1 MKKKIVLISFVILA
15 LSLLSGGCRPVN
27 TDRPVSKTALYYDTI
42 VTVELFGQ
50 DTASLEELADDC
62 MRLCDHY
69 QKLFDP
75 DIKTSD
81 IARINAAETATVTVD
96 HDTAVMLSQALHYSE
111 VSDGKFDITIAPV
124 SSLYDWHISPPVIPS
139 DSDLAAACSLVDHG
153 NVIVDTDKN
162 TVTLLSGDTR
172 IDPGAAAKGYIADRI
187 ADRLEGESIT
197 GAIINMGGD
206 MRLVGRK
213 TDNSLFNIG
222 INDPDNDG
230 CIISLCLSDCAV
242 ATSGTYE
249 RCYEKDGVNYHHI
262 LDPFT
267 GKSADTDIR
276 SITVISKMSLDC
288 DCLCTVGI
296 LLGYEK
302 ASELIEQTPDTEAVF
317 ILNDGTVK
325 KTSDADTFI
334 RQ

>member
-1 MKKKIVLISFVILA
+1 M
-15 LSLLSGGCRPVN
+15 N
-27 TDRPVSKTALYYDTI
+27 TDRSVSKTALYYDTI

-50 DTASLEELADDC
+50 DTASLEAIADDC

-81 IARINAAETATVTVD
+81 IARINASETATVTVD

-124 SSLYDWHISPPVIPS
+124 SSLYDWHTEPPVIPS
-139 DSDLAAACSLVDHG
+139 DSDLAAACSLVDHA

-213 TDNSLFNIG
+213 TDNRLFNIG
-222 INDPDNDG
+222 IYDPDN
-230 CIISLCLSDCAV
+230 
-242 ATSGTYE
+242 E
-249 RCYEKDGVNYHHI
+249 R
-262 LDPFT
+262 
-267 GKSADTDIR
+267 
-276 SITVISKMSLDC
+276 
-288 DCLCTVGI
+288 
-296 LLGYEK
+296 
-302 ASELIEQTPDTEAVF
+302 
-317 ILNDGTVK
+317 
-325 KTSDADTFI
+325 
-334 RQ
+334 